1 MMHEPFRTTRLGML
15 TPSSNTVLE
24 PTTARMLADV
34 PGVTA
39 HFGRFRVT
47 RIALTED
54 SLGQFDPAPIVE
66 AARLLADAE
75 MHVIAWNGT
84 SAGWLGFDS
93 DERLCSAITAATG
106 ARSTSSVLA
115 LNAALRRLGVSRMAL
130 VTPYTGDVQARI
142 IANYR
147 AAGIEV
153 VAERHLDDP
162 GNFSFAQYD
171 DATVAAL
178 VREVAHVQAGPG
190 PQAVVVLC
198 TNFRGAACVP
208 ALEAEL
214 GMPVLDSIA
223 VTLWH
228 SMLLA
233 DAPAVRVQGWGRVF
247 TL

>member
-1 MMHEPFRTTRLGML
+1 ML
-15 TPSSNTVLE
+15 
-24 PTTARMLADV
+24 MLAGS

-39 HFGRFRVT
+39 HFGRFRVV

-54 SLGQFDPAPIVE
+54 ALGQFDPGPIVE

-84 SAGWLGFDS
+84 SAGWLGFES
-93 DERLCSAITAATG
+93 DERLCAAITAATG
-106 ARSTSSVLA
+106 AAATSSVLA
-115 LNAALRRLGVSRMAL
+115 VNEALRRLGVSRMAL

-142 IANYR
+142 VANYR

-162 GNFSFAQYD
+162 GNFSFARYD
-171 DATVAAL
+171 DETVAAL
-178 VREVAHVQAGPG
+178 VREVARAGPE
-190 PQAVVVLC
+190 AIVVLC
-198 TNFRGAACVP
+198 TNFRGARCVSG
-208 ALEAEL
+208 LEAEL
-214 GMPVLDSIA
+214 GIPVLDSIA

-233 DAPAVRVQGWGRVF
+233 GVAAARVEGWGRVF
-247 TL
+247 AL

>member
-1 MMHEPFRTTRLGML
+1 ML

-24 PTTARMLADV
+24 PTTVRMLADV
-34 PGVTA
+34 PEVTA

-54 SLGQFDPAPIVE
+54 SLGQFDPGPVVE

-93 DERLCSAITAATG
+93 DERLCAAITAATG
-106 ARSTSSVLA
+106 ALATSSVLA
-115 LNAALRRLGVSRMAL
+115 VNAALGRLGVSRMAL

-142 IANYR
+142 VANYR
-147 AAGIEV
+147 TAGIEV

-178 VREVAHVQAGPG
+178 VREVAVAQ
-190 PQAVVVLC
+190 PQATVVLC

-214 GMPVLDSIA
+214 GIPVLDSIA

-233 DAPAVRVQGWGRVF
+233 DVTPARVQGWGRVF